1 MDRKR
6 SERGQSLVWTA
17 VLLLFVVVP
26 LLILIVDGLQL
37 WRIRNQLQ
45 TATDAACEEAAWVA
59 ADRRTFRD
67 TGNKTVANQSQ
78 ARSDALDTFHRTLH
92 NTGALQYS
100 PALVVGFDTSKPSA
114 QCQSSASVTLLL
126 SGIIPAVT
134 IETRAEALIR
144 FSR

>member
-1 MDRKR
+1 MAHPQPAPNRHRCSLRR
-6 SERGQSLVWTA
+6 SRLGGSRSADVPGQW
-17 VLLLFVVVP
+17 
-26 LLILIVDGLQL
+26 Q
-37 WRIRNQLQ
+37 
-45 TATDAACEEAAWVA
+45 
-59 ADRRTFRD
+59 
-67 TGNKTVANQSQ
+67 KTVANQSQ
-78 ARSDALDTFHRTLH
+78 ARSDALDTFHRTLY